1 MIREL
6 PAEPAIA
13 LAPSLRAQL
22 LERHRA
28 EALSLVAEA
37 LGKWREEGF
46 LRYDNRENSCTIRV
60 FAWMLTLLETKIA
73 DDPVQII
80 PVVEGVTPTREQ
92 LEGRS
97 NFANA
102 KRPDIVLYLGGNHAV
117 RMCVESKRFRGSAN
131 AQQYTE
137 NGMLRFLKGNYIT
150 DGGRGV
156 MIGYVMTQSIGQR
169 VTQVNEH
176 IREHP
181 DMGEGHQL
189 GSASTIAPIDDVH
202 VSAHT
207 ANRITLTHFFLDM
220 HEVASEGRGLLKPS
234 TRPASTTASPQ
245 KGP

>member
-37 LGKWREEGF
+37 MGKWREEGF

-117 RMCVESKRFRGSAN
+117 RMCVESKRFHGSAN

-137 NGMLRFLKGNYIT
+137 NGMLRFLNGNYIT

-156 MIGYVMTQSIGQR
+156 MIGYVMTQSIEQR
-169 VTQVNEH
+169 VTQVNER

-181 DMGEGHQL
+181 EMGEDHQL
-189 GSASTIAPIDDVH
+189 GSASAIAPIDDVH
-202 VSAHT
+202 VSTHT
-207 ANRITLTHFFLDM
+207 ANRVTLTHFFLDM
-220 HEVASEGRGLLKPS
+220 REVASNGRGLLKPS
-234 TRPASTTASPQ
+234 ARAARATTNSR